1 MKRYEGLEAWQ
12 AAHQLVLVTYRVTK
26 SFPNEERE
34 FRRFLDIAVG
44 SLAELAYIF
53 QLVKDLELIE
63 LSKWAELDQAR
74 DLAGG
79 SHGGSTDLCVGL
91 LCGRST
97 TAHQPISP
105 SAHLPIA

>member
-1 MKRYEGLEAWQ
+1 MKRYEGLAGQ

-74 DLAGG
+74 DLAGRL
-79 SHGGSTDLCVGL
+79 TWGL
-91 LCGRST
+91 YRSVRR
-97 TAHQPISP
+97 
-105 SAHLPIA
+105 IALR